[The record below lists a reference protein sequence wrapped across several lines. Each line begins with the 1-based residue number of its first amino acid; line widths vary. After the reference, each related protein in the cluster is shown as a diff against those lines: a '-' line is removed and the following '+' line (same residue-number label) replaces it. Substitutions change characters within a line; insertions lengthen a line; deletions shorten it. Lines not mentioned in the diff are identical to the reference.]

1 MSQAKILIVE
11 DEPIVAM
18 DVQRRLQLQGY
29 PTPHV
34 VASGEAAV
42 QMVPELQ
49 PDLILMDIMLEGA
62 FDGIEAASRIR
73 QQQSVPIIYL
83 TAYADEDILN
93 RAKITEP
100 FGYILKPFEDRE
112 LQTCIEMALYK
123 HAMELRLQENERWHS
138 TTLRSIGDAVISTD
152 GHGVI
157 RLFNPVA
164 ELLIGLDAGD
174 ALGRPFEQV
183 VHLVREQDEEP
194 VRGLVQLGRERGS
207 VRLSEAVQLV
217 TAAGSRRAVDITVS
231 AIHSVLGNGV
241 LANNGAPLTANE
253 AGGGVVFALRDISGQ
268 RKTEEA
274 LRQSVRNL
282 RRTLEETVTALA
294 MTTEK
299 RDPYTAGHQQR
310 VAKLAS
316 AMGVKMGLESEQIEG
331 LRVAGL
337 LHDIG
342 KIYIPAEIL
351 SKPAVLSEM
360 EMGIMKTHSEV
371 GYDIL
376 KRVSFPWPVAD
387 VVLQHHERIDGSGYP
402 GGLGDKDILLDAKII
417 MVADVV
423 EAMSSH
429 RPYRAALGVPKALG
443 EITGQRG
450 RRYSADVVDAC
461 MSVFGDDGFS
471 FED

>member
-1 MSQAKILIVE
+1 
-11 DEPIVAM
+11 M
-18 DVQRRLQLQGY
+18 DVQRRLQLLGY
-29 PTPHV
+29 PPPRV
-34 VASGEAAV
+34 LASGEEAV
-42 QMVPELQ
+42 QLAPEIN
-49 PDLILMDIMLEGA
+49 PDLILMDIMLEGEL
-62 FDGIEAASRIR
+62 DGIEAASRIR
-73 QQQSVPIIYL
+73 QQQAIPIIYL
-83 TAYADEDILN
+83 TAYADEDILD

-138 TTLRSIGDAVISTD
+138 TTLRSIGDAVVSTD
-152 GHGVI
+152 AEGVI

-164 ELLIGLDAGD
+164 EELVGLQAVD
-174 ALGRPFEQV
+174 ALNRPFREV
-183 VHLVREQDEEP
+183 VQLVREADGEP
-194 VRGLVQLGRERGS
+194 LKNLVQQGREQENL
-207 VRLSEAVQLV
+207 RLSESVQLV
-217 TAAGSRRAVDITVS
+217 GADGRRRAVDITVS
-231 AIHSVLGNGV
+231 AIHGV
-241 LANNGAPLTANE
+241 
-253 AGGGVVFALRDISGQ
+253 AGRGGVVFVLRDVSDH
-268 RKTEEA
+268 RKAEEA

-310 VAKLAS
+310 VARLAS
-316 AMGVKMGLESEQIEG
+316 AMASKLGMETEQVEGV
-331 LRVAGL
+331 RVAGL

-351 SKPAVLSEM
+351 SKPAILTDM

-376 KRVSFPWPVAD
+376 KRVSFPWPVAQ
-387 VVLQHHERIDGSGYP
+387 VVLQHHERMDGSGYP
-402 GGLGDKDILLDAKII
+402 GGLSDGEILQDAKII

-429 RPYRAALGVPKALG
+429 RPYRAALGMQRALG
-443 EITGQRG
+443 EITAQRG
-450 RRYSADVVDAC
+450 RRYDPDAVDAC
-461 MSVFGDDGFS
+461 LELFERDSFS